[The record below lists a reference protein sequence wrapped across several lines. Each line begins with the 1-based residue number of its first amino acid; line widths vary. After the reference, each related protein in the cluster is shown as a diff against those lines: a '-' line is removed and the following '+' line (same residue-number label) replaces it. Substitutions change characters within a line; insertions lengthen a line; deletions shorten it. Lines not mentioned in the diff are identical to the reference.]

1 MRDILREYRD
11 AVVEL
16 MAEDLEIVHREVLD
30 DRVKKQKRYKFLMG
44 KIEGL
49 KDATRSLDVAL
60 KKMRTFDDE

>member
-11 AVVEL
+11 AVREM
-16 MAEDLEIVHREVLD
+16 MAEDLETVHRELLGG
-30 DRVKKQKRYKFLMG
+30 RVDNMERYKFLMG

-49 KDATRSLDVAL
+49 NSAASSADAAL